1 MGVWVRSLGWEDSLE
16 EGMATHS
23 SILLENPH
31 RQRSLV
37 NYSPWGHRESDTTE
51 WLSIQFLLIISI
63 HRLILLRVHK
73 TDSMYWRKSNWK
85 SRTEDLIM
93 LKQIEIAF
101 HLVWYLSR
109 RWLWLL
115 PSLTVHLYISIYA
128 AQGVQQAIL
137 SLDRWQWWLG
147 ISKMCRLTQEET
159 VYALAQ
165 TTFARSAW
173 RVKKD

>member
-1 MGVWVRSLGWEDSLE
+1 MAQTVKNLPMGVWVRSLGWEDSLE

-23 SILLENPH
+23 NSLLENPH

-51 WLSIQFLLIISI
+51 WLSIQFLLVISI

-73 TDSMYWRKSNWK
+73 IDSMYWRKSNWK

-101 HLVWYLSR
+101 HLSDIFLEGGCGYFPHWQYICIYQYMQPRGSSR
-109 RWLWLL
+109 
-115 PSLTVHLYISIYA
+115 PYSPLTDGS
-128 AQGVQQAIL
+128 G
-137 SLDRWQWWLG
+137 G
-147 ISKMCRLTQEET
+147 
-159 VYALAQ
+159 
-165 TTFARSAW
+165 
-173 RVKKD
+173 